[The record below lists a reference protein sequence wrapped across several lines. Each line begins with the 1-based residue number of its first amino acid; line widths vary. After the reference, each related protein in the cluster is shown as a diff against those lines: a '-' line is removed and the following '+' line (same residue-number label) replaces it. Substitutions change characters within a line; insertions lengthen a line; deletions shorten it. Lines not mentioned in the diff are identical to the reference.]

1 MLEKTFLL
9 KLLIVNYLL
18 IKPLLKL
25 SFYIVNNYIVL
36 NIFQKQLT

>member
-18 IKPLLKL
+18 IKSLLKL
-25 SFYIVNNYIVL
+25 FFYIVNNYTVF
-36 NIFQKQLT
+36 NIFKK